1 MSHLLDRTIKS
12 VQEISTNLRPEVLDM
27 LGLTEAIEWQVQEFQ
42 KRTGTECSMSP
53 GTGDLELDA
62 DLSTAVFRI
71 FQETLTNVARHAE
84 ASELNIE
91 FYKKDGELV
100 LKVQDN
106 GKGISEDK
114 ISHPKSLGLLGI
126 RERALLWDGEVKI
139 SGVQGQGTTV
149 VVKIPLR

>member
-1 MSHLLDRTIKS
+1 
-12 VQEISTNLRPEVLDM
+12 
-27 LGLTEAIEWQVQEFQ
+27 
-42 KRTGTECSMSP
+42 MSP

-91 FYKKDGELV
+91 FYKKEGELV

-126 RERALLWDGEVKI
+126 RERALLWDGQVKI
-139 SGVQGQGTTV
+139 SGAQGQGTTV